1 MKVKKILALVMGA
14 LLAVMAAGCGADES
28 SGAAASSGKA
38 ASSTAS
44 SSEKS
49 QASGKKALV
58 VYYSDTGRNRSR
70 KTSRR
75 TRMPTS

>member
-14 LLAVMAAGCGADES
+14 LLAVMVAGCGADES

-44 SSEKS
+44 S
-49 QASGKKALV
+49 
-58 VYYSDTGRNRSR
+58 
-70 KTSRR
+70 
-75 TRMPTS
+75 